1 MTAIG
6 VVDFLRRCKER
17 REMDDINATEIRT
30 WVDPPTQTAVVT
42 DTHGKVVIR
51 ENPGGDPVVS
61 PDHYCKE
68 GFELGEVLY
77 VWGIPHRRASA
88 VEYIMRAGEKDPAK
102 EVEDLRKAIRC
113 LEMELSYMEKYGRR
127 S

>member
-17 REMDDINATEIRT
+17 REMDEINTTEIRT
-30 WVDPPTQTAVVT
+30 WVDPPAQTAVVT
-42 DTHGKVVIR
+42 DTHGRVVIR
-51 ENPGGDPVVS
+51 ESPEGDPVNS

-77 VWGIPHRRASA
+77 VWGVPHRRASA

>member
-30 WVDPPTQTAVVT
+30 WVDSPTQTAVVT
-42 DTHGKVVIR
+42 DTSGRVVIR
-51 ENPGGDPVVS
+51 EGTGDPVNR

-77 VWGIPHRRASA
+77 VWGLSHRRASA

-127 S
+127 A